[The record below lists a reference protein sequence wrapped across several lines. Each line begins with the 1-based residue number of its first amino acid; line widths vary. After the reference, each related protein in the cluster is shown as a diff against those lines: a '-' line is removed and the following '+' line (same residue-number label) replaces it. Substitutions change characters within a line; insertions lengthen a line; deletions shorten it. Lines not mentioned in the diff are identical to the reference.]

1 MILPFLFRRL
11 VKTGRLTIIDAR
23 GCRHDFGEAPG
34 PHVVVRLHD
43 AALPRRLAISRQV
56 ALGEAFMDG
65 RLTIEQGSLYDFLS
79 LLTAHTGAFESFA
92 GTGLTR
98 ALALVARRLQQFNPV
113 ARARKNVAHH
123 YDLSED
129 LYRLFLDADMQYSCA
144 YFRRETDTLEAAQLQ
159 KKQHITAKLR
169 LGPEHRVLDIGS
181 GWGGL
186 GLFLAERFGADVT
199 GITLSSEQLRVATER
214 AGKARL
220 TDRLRFEARDY
231 REQGGQFDRIVSVG
245 MFEHV
250 GVNHFRTFFASV
262 HRLLADDGVA
272 LLHTIGRVDGP
283 GVTDPWMRKYIFPGG
298 YIPALSE
305 IAGAVEKEG
314 LWITDVEV
322 LRMHYA
328 ATLRQWRE
336 RFLANRERA
345 LQLYDERFCRMWEFY
360 LAGSEVAFRHLGLVV
375 FQVQL
380 TKRPDAVP
388 LIRDYMVDDE
398 RRITAAARDG
408 AIRAA

>member
-1 MILPFLFRRL
+1 MVLPRLFRPL
-11 VKTGRLTIIDAR
+11 IKSGRLTIIDAGGR
-23 GCRHDFGEAPG
+23 RHDFGENQA

-43 AALPRRLAISRQV
+43 PALPRRLAMSRQV

-65 RLTIEQGSLYDFLS
+65 LLTIEQGSLYDFLS
-79 LLTAHTGAFESFA
+79 LLTAHVGAFQSLA
-92 GTGLTR
+92 SGKATR
-98 ALALVARRLQQFNPV
+98 LLSLIARRIQQFNPV
-113 ARARKNVAHH
+113 KRARKNVAHH
-123 YDLSED
+123 YDLSEE

-144 YFRRETDTLEAAQLQ
+144 YFLDETDTLDAAQLQ
-159 KKQHITAKLR
+159 KKRHIAAKLR
-169 LGPEHRVLDIGS
+169 LQPMHRVLDIGS

-186 GLFLAERFGADVT
+186 GLFLADRFGADVT
-199 GITLSSEQLRVATER
+199 GITLSAEQLRVANER
-214 AGKARL
+214 ARQARL
-220 TDRLRFEARDY
+220 ADRLRFEVRDY
-231 REQGGQFDRIVSVG
+231 REQQGRFDRIVSVG

-250 GVNHFRTFFASV
+250 GVNHFRTFFATI
-262 HRLLADDGVA
+262 HGLLADDGVA

-305 IAGAVEKEG
+305 IVAAVEKED

-328 ATLRQWRE
+328 ETLRCWRE
-336 RFLANRERA
+336 RFLFNRERA
-345 LQLYDERFCRMWEFY
+345 RQLYDERFCRMWEFY

-375 FQVQL
+375 FQIQL
-380 TKRPDAVP
+380 AKRPDALP

-398 RRITAAARDG
+398 RRMTAAPRG
-408 AIRAA
+408 GNTRAA